1 MKGWVAATAATAG
14 LLVLL
19 TACESETDYAIAS
32 GAGGKTAQ
40 TAAAAP
46 RLLETMQYRA
56 GPAPGSMVVV
66 APPPAGERFPEAD
79 PNKWQAAGE
88 HPVSTFSI
96 DVDTASYAYVRRL
109 LREGRLPP
117 RDAVRVEEM
126 VNYFPYAYPG
136 PASAAEPFRASVTVM
151 PSPWNEGARLLHV
164 GLKGW
169 DLPHT
174 RRPRANLTFLIDV
187 SGSMASDDKLP
198 LIQKALQQLGEGL
211 RPDDTVAIVTYA
223 GQSGVALPPTK
234 GREIKT
240 IMAAVKDLG
249 AGGSTAGE
257 AGIRKAYDLAE
268 QMFDAEA
275 VNRVILAT
283 DGDFNVGEFDP
294 RRLEELIAE
303 KRKTGVYL
311 TILGVG
317 QGNLNDA
324 LMQRLAQAGNG
335 QAAYIDSLLEARK
348 VWIEELGSTM
358 FPIADD
364 VKIQVEF
371 NPARVAEYR
380 LVGYETRLLE
390 RADFANDKVDAGEI
404 GSGHSVTA
412 LYEFRPVGAPGILNE
427 PLRYGQNTGEAT
439 LIPAAAKSEEL
450 AFLRLRYKQPRGET
464 SALIERPVT
473 DADGVARVTDAPTD
487 VRFAVAVAGFGQMLR
502 KDESVDS
509 LHWDDVASLARG
521 ARGDD
526 PHGWR
531 AEFVQ
536 LVDLARGLVN

>member
-1 MKGWVAATAATAG
+1 MKGWIAASATTVG

-19 TACESETDYAIAS
+19 SACESGTEY
-32 GAGGKTAQ
+32 
-40 TAAAAP
+40 TAATSAAG
-46 RLLETMQYRA
+46 RA
-56 GPAPGSMVVV
+56 MAPAPGSAPMMLEAKRAPGSVAVAV
-66 APPPAGERFPEAD
+66 APPPAGDRFPEAA
-79 PNKWQAAGE
+79 PNKWQAADE
-88 HPVSTFSI
+88 QPVSTFSI
-96 DVDTASYAYVRRL
+96 DVDTASYAFVRRM

-117 RDAVRVEEM
+117 RDAVRIEEM
-126 VNYFPYAYPG
+126 VNYFPYDYPG
-136 PASAAEPFRASVTVM
+136 PDSATEPFRASATVL

-169 DLPHT
+169 DLP
-174 RRPRANLTFLIDV
+174 RAQRPRANLTFLIDV
-187 SGSMASDDKLP
+187 SGSMGSDDKLP
-198 LIQKALQQLGEGL
+198 LIQRALKQLGDGL
-211 RPDDTVAIVTYA
+211 RPEDSVAIVTYA

-234 GREIKT
+234 GRDLKT
-240 IMAAVKDLG
+240 ILAAVRKLG

-257 AGIRKAYDLAE
+257 AGIRMAYDLAE
-268 QMFDAEA
+268 QMFDPQA

-303 KRKTGVYL
+303 KRRTGVYL

-324 LMQRLAQAGNG
+324 MMQRLAQAGNG

-371 NPARVAEYR
+371 NPAQVAEYR
-380 LVGYETRLLE
+380 LIGYETRLLD
-390 RADFANDKVDAGEI
+390 RTDFSNDKIDAGEI

-412 LYEFRPVGAPGILNE
+412 LYEFRPVGAPGLLNE
-427 PLRYGQNTGEAT
+427 PLRYGNTGGDAA
-439 LIPAAAKSEEL
+439 LIPAAAHAEEL
-450 AFLRLRYKQPRGET
+450 AFLRLRYKQPRGEK
-464 SALIERPVT
+464 SALIEHPVT
-473 DADGVARVTDAPTD
+473 EANAVARIGEAPGD

-502 KDESVDS
+502 RDESVDG
-509 LHWDDVASLARG
+509 LNWDDVVRLAQDSRG
-521 ARGDD
+521 AD

-536 LVDLARGLVN
+536 LVRLAQGLAN